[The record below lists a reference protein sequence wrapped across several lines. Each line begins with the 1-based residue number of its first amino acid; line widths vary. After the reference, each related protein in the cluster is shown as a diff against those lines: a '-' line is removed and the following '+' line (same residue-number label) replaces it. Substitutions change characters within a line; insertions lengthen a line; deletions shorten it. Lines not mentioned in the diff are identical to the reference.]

1 VKFLSL
7 IRCLFCDRDFD
18 DGLLQKIPQI
28 AYEDDIKDIPPAPD
42 VSNYLVSEVTVCLCT
57 SLHMLLF

>member
-1 VKFLSL
+1 
-7 IRCLFCDRDFD
+7 DFD

-42 VSNYLVSEVTVCLCT
+42 VSNYLVSEDDG
-57 SLHMLLF
+57 SASYGNRDPFLFDGM